1 LTEVTASDTTD
12 LDVGDTLNQDALN
25 AILNDDDIRNALF
38 PFVQEQPNHRSA
50 EEADQL
56 VHSIEF
62 QNRLQAI
69 HHAIQQD
76 ELKFLLDELNAEKS
90 KCVH

>member
-1 LTEVTASDTTD
+1 MTVNDTTN

-38 PFVQEQPNHRSA
+38 PFVPESNHRSA
-50 EEADQL
+50 EEVDQL
-56 VHSIEF
+56 VHTIEF
-62 QNRLQAI
+62 QNRLQTI
-69 HHAIQQD
+69 HSAIQQD

-90 KCVH
+90 KFVHL